1 MKVLMTGASGLVG
14 AALTNSLL
22 AEGHTVCRLVRRET
36 VAAKTKAKS
45 RNAGADAR
53 LIDVPWDPEA
63 CGGSSLLDSEAA
75 IDGADAVV
83 NLAGASIADG
93 KWTIER
99 KMVLKSSR
107 VKTTRGL
114 VIALG
119 RLKTPPKVLVSAS
132 AIGYYGNRGDQV
144 LTEDTKPGTDFL
156 AQVAQEWEAEAK
168 KAEALGM
175 RVVLTRFGIILARH
189 GGALPQMMRPFKFFV
204 GGKIGDGQQW
214 MSWIAL
220 DDVVRIVRHVLETTT
235 ISGALNAVAPQ
246 PVDNAEFTQELARAM
261 HRPAFFPVPS
271 FALRLALG
279 DEMAN
284 ALLLT
289 SQRVEPARLRQSHY
303 GFLHENLRD
312 ALGGV
317 LQAK

>member
-22 AEGHTVCRLVRRET
+22 ADGHTVCRLVRRET

-63 CGGSSLLDSEAA
+63 CGGSSL
-75 IDGADAVV
+75 
-83 NLAGASIADG
+83 
-93 KWTIER
+93 
-99 KMVLKSSR
+99 R

-119 RLKTPPKVLVSAS
+119 RLKTPPRVLVSAS